1 MFNQFKDIN
10 RLRQQAKRLKK
21 ELGQEKF
28 IGTTLEG
35 KIQIT
40 MDGNQEVQAVH
51 IDRELLKAQA
61 QETLEKGVREA
72 MTQCL
77 VQMRMLMARKL
88 QDGGLF

>member
-1 MFNQFKDIN
+1 MLNQLKDFN

-28 IGTTLEG
+28 IGTTLNG

-51 IDRELLKAQA
+51 IDQELLKPQT
-61 QETLEKGVREA
+61 QEALETGVKEA

-77 VQMRMLMARKL
+77 VQMRMMMARKL